1 MGITSL
7 TNVRVETAIYRP
19 TNGRLQGRGRVV
31 WQIAFAHR
39 LLKLSITAAQILQA
53 NARLPEKIYFWQV
66 LTRIFEDIRLL
77 LVESLLIVDFSAFFF
92 Q

>member
-1 MGITSL
+1 MGVTSL

-19 TNGRLQGRGRVV
+19 TNGRLQGRVV

-77 LVESLLIVDFSAFFF
+77 LVESLLIVDFSTFFF